1 MIARIW
7 HGWTKPADAKA
18 YENMLRN
25 EIFSSIAARKI
36 PGYHGAELFIR
47 EDGAEVEFVTL
58 LRFDSMEGVK
68 EFAGADQSKP
78 VIYLK
83 AEALLIRMDQRSRH
97 YRIAFAGGKFNNWIF
112 RPEVG
117 APRRSLALPNNYSQ

>member
-47 EDGAEVEFVTL
+47 EDGNEVEFVTL

-68 EFAGADQSKP
+68 EFAGADEIRP
-78 VIYLK
+78 VIYPGV
-83 AEALLIRMDQRSRH
+83 ERLLTRMDRSQH
-97 YRIAFAGGKFNNWIF
+97 YRIAI
-112 RPEVG
+112 
-117 APRRSLALPNNYSQ
+117 

>member
-7 HGWTKPADAKA
+7 HGWTRPADAKA

-47 EDGAEVEFVTL
+47 EDGNEVEFVTL

-68 EFAGADQSKP
+68 EFAGADETRP
-78 VIYLK
+78 VIYPG
-83 AEALLIRMDQRSRH
+83 AERLLTRMERSVH
-97 YRIAFAGGKFNNWIF
+97 YRIAI
-112 RPEVG
+112 
-117 APRRSLALPNNYSQ
+117 

>member
-7 HGWTKPADAKA
+7 HGWTKSADAKT

-25 EIFSSIAARKI
+25 EIFLSIAAQKI

-47 EDGAEVEFVTL
+47 EDGNEVEFVTL

-68 EFAGADQSKP
+68 EFAGADETRP
-78 VIYLK
+78 VIYPGV
-83 AEALLIRMDQRSRH
+83 ERLLTRMERSQH
-97 YRIAFAGGKFNNWIF
+97 YRIAI
-112 RPEVG
+112 
-117 APRRSLALPNNYSQ
+117 